1 MKNKYGVILT
11 VIGLII
17 FFSCMEGWGAD
28 WKFVIKSVLS
38 ETFIDVK
45 SISKLPNNT
54 VRVWKKG
61 ILTNKGREV
70 VCAEE
75 NKQLKCKDL
84 SYILALVEYDCTE
97 KKWRLL
103 SATWYSNDGTPL
115 DGEDIENSWKYIV
128 PDSSGDY
135 SLKEVCE

>member
-1 MKNKYGVILT
+1 MRKKHGIIFA
-11 VIGLII
+11 VIGIII
-17 FFSCMEGWGAD
+17 FFSCMEGLGAD

-70 VCAEE
+70 FAEE
-75 NKQLKCKDL
+75 NKKLKYKDL
-84 SYILALVEYDCTE
+84 SYILALVEYDCKE

-115 DGEDIENSWKYIV
+115 DGEDIENSWKFVV
-128 PDSSGDY
+128 PDSIGDY